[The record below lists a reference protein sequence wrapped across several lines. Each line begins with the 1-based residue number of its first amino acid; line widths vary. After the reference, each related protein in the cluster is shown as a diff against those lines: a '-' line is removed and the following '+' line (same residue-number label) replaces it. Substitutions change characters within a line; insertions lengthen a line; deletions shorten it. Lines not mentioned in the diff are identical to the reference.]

1 MDILGS
7 MDSFRELV
15 STPDWYDSNNNN
27 DDTSNN
33 DQNDEDDEDAR

>member
-7 MDSFRELV
+7 MEGFRELV
-15 STPDWYDSNNNN
+15 STPDWGYDNNNNN

-33 DQNDEDDEDAR
+33 NDDEDNEDDR

>member
-15 STPDWYDSNNNN
+15 STPDWYDNGNN
-27 DDTSNN
+27 DTSNN
-33 DQNDEDDEDAR
+33 DQNDDEDDEDDR